1 MSEIHELTGPERAPA
16 QGGMPDRLIIFLHG
30 LGADG
35 NDLIGLGAILGQVF
49 PKAHFAAPDAP
60 FPCDMAPMG
69 RQWFSLQN
77 LDRKVLEEGA
87 EGVTDTINAFIDD
100 QQTKHGMT
108 SDRVA
113 VIGFSQG
120 TMLALHALPRRPEP
134 LAGLVGFSGMLVSPE
149 SLAEKGVTRT
159 PCLLLHG
166 DQDEVVPPEMTTY
179 AGQALQLAGFDVQAA
194 TLGGLGH
201 SIDER
206 GLQLAVEF
214 LARAFGDI
222 NPEDAAGLPEEA
234 PGDES
239 GGDEPGED
247 TPNAAEQPGK
257 EEEPN

>member
-1 MSEIHELTGPERAPA
+1 MSEIHELTGPEKAPA
-16 QGGMPDRLIIFLHG
+16 NGGTPDRLIVFLHG

-35 NDLIGLGAILGQVF
+35 NDLIGLGAILSQVF
-49 PKAHFAAPDAP
+49 PQAHFAAPDGP
-60 FPCDMAPMG
+60 FACDMAPPGMDAG
-69 RQWFSLQN
+69 RQWFSMRE
-77 LDRKVLEEGA
+77 LDRQKLEDGA
-87 EGVTDTINAFIDD
+87 EAVTASINAYIDAL
-100 QQTKHGMT
+100 QLTHGLS

-120 TMLALHALPRRPEP
+120 TMLALHALPRRTEA
-134 LAGLVGFSGMLVSPE
+134 LAGLVGFSGMLLSPE
-149 SLAEKGVTRT
+149 ALADKAVSKT

-166 DQDEVVPPEMTTY
+166 SDDEVVPPEMTEY

-222 NPEDAAGLPEEA
+222 DPEQAADLPEEA
-234 PGDES
+234 ES
-239 GGDEPGED
+239 S
-247 TPNAAEQPGK
+247 AS
-257 EEEPN
+257 